1 MPRRVT
7 KPVSPTDRASEAPIH
22 KHSLFPTTPSPCSP
36 KLAKTTSNPIK
47 DTEHRA
53 VYLFST
59 LSKNYMSLREC
70 N

>member
-1 MPRRVT
+1 MTRRG
-7 KPVSPTDRASEAPIH
+7 SLTDPASEAPIH
-22 KHSLFPTTPSPCSP
+22 KRSLFPTTPSPCSP
-36 KLAKTTSNPIK
+36 KLAETTFNPIK